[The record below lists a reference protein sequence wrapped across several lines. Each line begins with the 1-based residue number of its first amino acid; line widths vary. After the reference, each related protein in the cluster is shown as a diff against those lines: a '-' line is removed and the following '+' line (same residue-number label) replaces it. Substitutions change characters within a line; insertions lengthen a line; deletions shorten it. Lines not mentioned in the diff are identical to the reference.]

1 MSQIVRWMFQLSLP
15 LNHPYLTYP
24 PPTHTK
30 KNKDYWGLLSRQTWL
45 TFTISSPLTSLF
57 LWGVHPV
64 KDPWNF
70 LSQIVFVPIYENY
83 IGCRQSLFL
92 QNLQD
97 RAFQNLNAR
106 ASNPRR
112 KLVSMKHLP
121 ATKSS
126 YKTEPSRSH
135 QSYPHIC
142 TNPQSRNI
150 QPQKTECVSRYNESR
165 DGRKIYILPFYAEK
179 VMRWTISQ
187 RMNLQ
192 HTVRV
197 TADVFRGSKN
207 LSTKW
212 PTHLRAFCKH
222 DVCKRSKMASSHWH
236 NNLLRSNWDSETCKI
251 KIDLPMQSLDF
262 SFAKLSSKNI
272 PPK

>member
-1 MSQIVRWMFQLSLP
+1 MDVPIITTTQPPLP
-15 LNHPYLTYP
+15 DI
-24 PPTHTK
+24 PPTHTHK
-30 KNKDYWGLLSRQTWL
+30 KKQGLLRLIRQTWL
-45 TFTISSPLTSLF
+45 TITISSPLTSLF

-135 QSYPHIC
+135 QSHPHIC

-165 DGRKIYILPFYAEK
+165 DGRKIYFLCTPK
-179 VMRWTISQ
+179 KLCGGQ
-187 RMNLQ
+187 RCSFCQSTNEPPT
-192 HTVRV
+192 HSVRV
-197 TADVFRGSKN
+197 TADAFRGSKN
-207 LSTKW
+207 LSTKNDR
-212 PTHLRAFCKH
+212 H
-222 DVCKRSKMASSHWH
+222 
-236 NNLLRSNWDSETCKI
+236 TCVLQAQCFK
-251 KIDLPMQSLDF
+251 K
-262 SFAKLSSKNI
+262 K
-272 PPK
+272 

>member
-1 MSQIVRWMFQLSLP
+1 MDVPIITTTQPPLP
-15 LNHPYLTYP
+15 DI
-24 PPTHTK
+24 PPTHTQK
-30 KNKDYWGLLSRQTWL
+30 KKTRITEAYYLDKHGLLSL
-45 TFTISSPLTSLF
+45 YHHLS
-57 LWGVHPV
+57 HPCFFGGYIRL
-64 KDPWNF
+64 KIHENF

-192 HTVRV
+192 HTLWESPRTLLGGAKISAPNDRHTCVRF
-197 TADVFRGSKN
+197 A
-207 LSTKW
+207 ST
-212 PTHLRAFCKH
+212 
-222 DVCKRSKMASSHWH
+222 M
-236 NNLLRSNWDSETCKI
+236 
-251 KIDLPMQSLDF
+251 
-262 SFAKLSSKNI
+262 FAKK
-272 PPK
+272 K